1 MEMPDDFEEKLERLK
16 AAGGSRPRPDCPA
29 ETEWLRLAAGL
40 LPDPQAGKL
49 LAHSAECDACAILLR
64 QATEDFAEEVRDE
77 EAEQI
82 RALRSAQP
90 SWQRALAQRL
100 AAQSATE
107 ESLPVTKVVPL
118 PTPKP
123 RPWLQYAWAYAAAA
137 VVLLVA
143 GAVTVQL
150 FRQPSLDQLIAAAY
164 TERRTMELRIPGAAH
179 AEVRQQ
185 RGPGS
190 VPGALSRA
198 DYLIKDK
205 QKTDPDNEQTLAAK
219 GRVELLTGEYEEAI
233 RTFGRLV
240 DARPDSPELLTDLA
254 SAYFQRG
261 KTSDNAKDIGQA
273 IDYLGRAL
281 AKRPDDAVSLFNRAI
296 ANEEMGMF
304 HEAVRD
310 WEHYLKVDPAGAW
323 SDEARRQLGELRARM
338 EKRAKPLGSLH
349 TDPVKAA
356 PLLHKRAA
364 TDTMPPEIPWAPA
377 LDEEYLQIAV
387 TDWLPGLYAASGAAS
402 SGGPVRP
409 RPWRRDAA
417 TWEAL
422 NALAHVARAHHG
434 DRWLTDLLWDLPAES
449 AHPERVASFAAALD
463 LLARAARANAA
474 GDPDTARPLAE
485 SAARSFRALGSTAG
499 ELRAREEAL
508 YGMVRGDRDH
518 LCVRTADRQLREP
531 ALASY
536 RWLETQATLW
546 QATCAYATTDLD
558 AAQRFSESAL
568 QLTRRSGYAGQR
580 QRSVLFAA
588 GFLRSTERNWRDTR
602 AGLRQFWAEWHNP
615 FGAYESCLEMAVLA
629 ADAGRTHL
637 AHLLRREALRMIEQT
652 PDLSYRAAARYRVA
666 VAAFHTGNLAEAG
679 KEFQSANREFAALP
693 PTPANLRQL
702 AASEVDLATVELG
715 RGRLDSAA
723 AQLQRAA
730 QRSLN
735 GEDWVVFT
743 YHQTRGQVLLGR
755 GQITDAEA
763 ALLEA
768 VRIGESY
775 LRNLKEDSDRLAW
788 ERDTQRAYRA
798 LVELYARRPE
808 TTQRALEVW
817 ESYRAS
823 ASRAAT
829 GSNAR
834 AGPFL
839 TELSA
844 ALPALRH
851 ETFLSFAVL
860 PSGVVAW
867 SFDDRGVSFARVALP
882 QEELAGRVKRMA
894 HLCADSASSL
904 ARLRQEGRAIYQA
917 LLAPLEKQLDPAR
930 TLIIEPDLFLSEV
943 PWPALVDERGD
954 YLGKRFTLVISP
966 GLGYWRNLRPS
977 SPVSAELP
985 ALVVGA
991 AALAP
996 GFASRFPPLLNAD
1009 REAKEIAAK
1018 FRRTRLLSGA
1028 EVTAGG
1034 IRRGLA
1040 ESSVFHFAGHAVAGA
1055 NESGLVLASASLAS
1069 PGALPGNAPEAPVLF
1084 SGRDLAGARLQR
1096 LQLVVLSACATAQTE
1111 KGFSEPD
1118 TLVRT
1123 FLRAGVPHVV
1133 ASRWPVDSQKTAE
1146 AMAQF
1151 YSRLMNG
1158 QPPALA
1164 MRETTAAVGSR
1175 RETAHPYFWA
1185 AFGVYGR

>member
-64 QATEDFAEEVRDE
+64 QATEDFAEEVRDGE
-77 EAEQI
+77 VEQI
-82 RALRSAQP
+82 RALKSAQP
-90 SWQRALAQRL
+90 AWQRAMAQRL
-100 AAQSATE
+100 ATQAHE
-107 ESLPVTKVVPL
+107 PLPVTKVVPI
-118 PTPKP
+118 PSPQP
-123 RPWLQYAWAYAAAA
+123 RPVVPFVWAYAAAA
-137 VVLLVA
+137 AVLLVA
-143 GAVTVQL
+143 GAATVQML
-150 FRQPSLDQLIAAAY
+150 RQPSVDQLIATAY
-164 TERRTMELRIPGAAH
+164 TEQRPFEMRIAGAAR

-185 RGPGS
+185 RGPGDLPAAFS
-190 VPGALSRA
+190 AA
-198 DYLIKDK
+198 DYRLKERLK
-205 QKTDPDNEQTLAAK
+205 AHPDEEESLAAS
-219 GRVELLTGEYEEAI
+219 GRLKLLSGDYEEAI
-233 RTFGRLV
+233 RKLGRLV

-261 KTSDNAKDIGQA
+261 KTSDDAKDIGQA

-281 AKRPDDAVSLFNRAI
+281 AKRPDDPVSLFNRAI

-323 SDEARRQLGELRARM
+323 ADEARQRLNDLRARM
-338 EKRAKPLGSLH
+338 KEREKPLGSLH

-387 TDWLPGLYAASGAAS
+387 TDWLPSLYAASGAAA
-402 SGGPVRP
+402 SGGGAVRP
-409 RPWRRDAA
+409 RQWRRDAA

-422 NALAHVARAHHG
+422 NALAHVARGHHG
-434 DRWLTDLLWDLPAES
+434 DQWLTDLLWGLPAES
-449 AHPERVASFAAALD
+449 APPDRVAQFAAVFD

-485 SAARSFRALGSTAG
+485 SAARSFRNLGSTPG
-499 ELRAREEAL
+499 ELRAREEVL

-518 LCVRTADRQLREP
+518 LCIGTAARQLREP

-546 QATCAYATTDLD
+546 QATCAYATTDLE

-588 GFLRSTERNWRDTR
+588 GFLRSTERNWRDTH

-615 FGAYESCLEMAVLA
+615 FGAYESCLEMAILA
-629 ADAGRTHL
+629 ADAGRAHL

-666 VAAFHTGNLAEAG
+666 VAAFHTGNLAEAE
-679 KEFQSANREFAALP
+679 KEFQNANREFAALP

-702 AASEVDLATVELG
+702 AASEVDLATVELR
-715 RGRLDSAA
+715 RGRLDSAT

-743 YHQTRGQVLLGR
+743 YHQTRGQVLLRR
-755 GQITDAEA
+755 GQTTDAEA

-775 LRNLKEDSDRLAW
+775 LRNLEEDSDRLAW
-788 ERDTQRAYRA
+788 ERDTQRTYRG
-798 LVELYARRPE
+798 LVALYAQKPE
-808 TTQRALEVW
+808 TTPLALDVW
-817 ESYRAS
+817 EWYRGSALRAS
-823 ASRAAT
+823 A

-834 AGPFL
+834 AGPVIP
-839 TELSA
+839 SVA
-844 ALPALRH
+844 GVLPSLKQ
-851 ETFLSFAVL
+851 ETILSFAVL

-867 SFDDRGVSFARVALP
+867 SFDDRGVSFSRVSMRE
-882 QEELAGRVKRMA
+882 EELARRVKRMA
-894 HLCADSASSL
+894 HLCADADSDL
-904 ARLRQEGRAIYQA
+904 ARLREEARGLYDA
-917 LLAPLEKQLDPAR
+917 LVAPLEKQLDPAR

-943 PWPALVDERGD
+943 PWPALMDSRGE
-954 YLGKRFTLVISP
+954 YLGARYALVISP
-966 GLGYWRNLRPS
+966 GLRYMQNLRPS
-977 SPVSAELP
+977 AKVSADQP
-985 ALVVGA
+985 ILVAGA
-991 AALAP
+991 AALP
-996 GFASRFPPLLNAD
+996 PELASRFLPLPGAE
-1009 REAKEIAAK
+1009 REARDVAAS
-1018 FRRTRLLSGA
+1018 FRLRQMLFGTQ
-1028 EVTAGG
+1028 VTAAA
-1034 IRRGLA
+1034 IREGLA
-1040 ESSVFHFAGHAVAGA
+1040 RSAVFHFAGHAVAGA
-1055 NESGLVLASASLAS
+1055 NQSGLVLASASLTGS
-1069 PGALPGNAPEAPVLF
+1069 NNGPRNSTQEVELL
-1084 SGRDLAGARLQR
+1084 SGSDLEPKGLQR
-1096 LQLVVLSACATAQTE
+1096 LQLVVLSACATAETE
-1111 KGFSEPD
+1111 KGFGEPD

-1151 YSRLMNG
+1151 YSRLLNG

-1175 RETAHPYFWA
+1175 SETAHPYFWA